1 MARTAAGL
9 IDVEGKAYLIV
20 RLFFLLVIITIL
32 AEVIIFLIIITFLIL
47 EIIEL
52 LESESLASEPVDGT
66 RNKLLLDIFT
76 KLVVKLQ
83 ALLDVR
89 STIVVLLLFL
99 GLRGLGWREEV
110 EERFCGDSLL
120 DNASLFRV

>member
-1 MARTAAGL
+1 MARTDTGL
-9 IDVEGKAYLIV
+9 INVESKAYLIV

-32 AEVIIFLIIITFLIL
+32 AEVIIFLIIVTFLIL

-52 LESESLASEPVDGT
+52 LESESLASEPVDST

-99 GLRGLGWREEV
+99 RLRGLGWREEV